1 MAKVAMVKPKEFHT
15 LAEKRQH
22 FNRRCSAQRLGGKM
36 PGLHGL
42 PAATGTSTVTIA
54 PVRLPFMKYSP
65 AGTLG
70 IDFGTSNSAMAWAS
84 PEGGAQLMALE
95 GAALAMPTAVFFNTE
110 DHRTHF
116 GRDALKHYLE
126 GTEGRLMRSL
136 KSLLGSP
143 LLLETTQIGHQQIS
157 FQDIIASFLAA
168 LRERAGQSLGTA
180 PRRVVMGRPV
190 HFVDDDPV
198 RDAQA
203 EASLRQAVLSVGFDE
218 VSFQL
223 EPIAA
228 ALDYEQRLTQES
240 TLLVVDLGGGTSDF
254 TVVRLGPDRM
264 KHIDRQHDILAT
276 TGVHI
281 GGTDYDRQLSLARV
295 MPELGYKHLGP
306 EQREVPS
313 RVFFDL
319 ATWHLIHWQYQP
331 KAIGHAQ
338 TLRTNY
344 SNPQL
349 HARLMRVLTERHGHH
364 LAHEVEQ
371 AKIRCSMD
379 NADTAIDLS
388 VVERGLD
395 ADLGLTDMQVHLHD
409 LLARTVACARE
420 CVQQAGLS
428 DASLD
433 AIYLTGGSSALR
445 TFQHALQAEFAGVQQ
460 VEGDLFGGVALGLA
474 YSR

>member
-1 MAKVAMVKPKEFHT
+1 M
-15 LAEKRQH
+15 
-22 FNRRCSAQRLGGKM
+22 
-36 PGLHGL
+36 
-42 PAATGTSTVTIA
+42 TS
-54 PVRLPFMKYSP
+54 SP

-70 IDFGTSNSAMAWAS
+70 IDFGTSNSAMAWLAPQGS
-84 PEGGAQLMALE
+84 AHLIPLE
-95 GAALAMPTAVFFNTE
+95 GEALAMPTAVFYNAE
-110 DHRTHF
+110 DHSTHF

-157 FQDIIASFLAA
+157 FQDIIATFLAT
-168 LRERAGQSLGTA
+168 LRERAAQSLGSA

-190 HFVDDDPV
+190 HFVDDDPE

-203 EASLRQAVLSVGFDE
+203 EASLRQAVQSVGFDE

-240 TLLVVDLGGGTSDF
+240 TVLVVDLGGGTSDF
-254 TVVRLGPDRM
+254 TVVRLGPRRIQSLDRSA
-264 KHIDRQHDILAT
+264 DILAT

-281 GGTDYDRQLSLARV
+281 GGTDYDRQLNLAQV
-295 MPELGYKHLGP
+295 MPLLGYKHLGP

-331 KAIGHAQ
+331 KAIAHAQ
-338 TLRTNY
+338 TLRSNY
-344 SNPQL
+344 SDARL
-349 HARLMRVLTERHGHH
+349 HERLMRVLTERHGHH
-364 LAHEVEQ
+364 IAHEVEQ
-371 AKIRCSMD
+371 AKIRCSVTR
-379 NADTAIDLS
+379 ADTGIDLS
-388 VVERGLD
+388 VIEHDLQ
-395 ADLGLTDMQVHLHD
+395 AHLGLADMQAQLHE
-409 LLARTVACARE
+409 LLARTLACARE
-420 CVQQAGLS
+420 CVQRAGLT
-428 DASLD
+428 DTSLD
-433 AIYLTGGSSALR
+433 AIYLTGGSSALS
-445 TFQHALQAEFAGVQQ
+445 TFQQALQVEFAGVPLI
-460 VEGDLFGGVALGLA
+460 EGDLFGGVALGLA